1 MIMFTSAT
9 VLTLLIA
16 WALLLV
22 VLMEILRGRLVVG
35 GRIAGNEFRP
45 DNSNLSPFM
54 QRLARAHANCIEGLP
69 IFGGLLVVAL
79 LTNRAGVTDPLA
91 PWLLLA
97 RVVQS
102 GAHLSSRS
110 VLAVNIRFLAFV
122 VQMVIAVYWCWE
134 LLVR

>member
-1 MIMFTSAT
+1 MLIFKTAT

-22 VLMEILRGRLVVG
+22 VLMEILRGRLVAT
-35 GRIAGNEFRP
+35 GRIAGDEFRP

-69 IFGGLLVVAL
+69 ILGGLLIVAL

-91 PWLLLA
+91 PWLLVA

-102 GAHLSSRS
+102 VAHLSSRS
-110 VLAVNIRFLAFV
+110 VAAVNIRFLAFV
-122 VQMVIAVYWCWE
+122 VQMVIALYWCWAF
-134 LLVR
+134 LVR

>member
-1 MIMFTSAT
+1 MAHASVT

-22 VLMEILRGRLVVG
+22 VLMEVLRGSLVAG

-91 PWLLLA
+91 PWLLVA
-97 RVVQS
+97 RLVQS
-102 GAHLSSRS
+102 VAHLSSRS
-110 VLAVNIRFLAFV
+110 NLAVNVRFVAFV
-122 VQMVIAVYWCWE
+122 VQLAIALYWAWA

>member
-1 MIMFTSAT
+1 MVITSAT
-9 VLTLLIA
+9 VLTWLIA
-16 WALLLV
+16 WTLLLV
-22 VLMEILRGRLVVG
+22 VLMEILRGRLVAS

-110 VLAVNIRFLAFV
+110 VLAVNVRFLAFV
-122 VQMVIAVYWCWE
+122 VQMIIAVYWSWA

>member
-1 MIMFTSAT
+1 MAHASVT

-22 VLMEILRGRLVVG
+22 VLMEVLRGSLVAG

-69 IFGGLLVVAL
+69 VFGGLLVVAL

-91 PWLLLA
+91 PWLLVA
-97 RVVQS
+97 RLVQS
-102 GAHLSSRS
+102 VAHLSSRS
-110 VLAVNIRFLAFV
+110 NLAVNVRFVAFV
-122 VQMVIAVYWCWE
+122 VQLAIALYWAWA

>member
-1 MIMFTSAT
+1 MANTSAT

-22 VLMEILRGRLVVG
+22 VLMEILRGRLVAG

-69 IFGGLLVVAL
+69 VFGGLLVVAL

-91 PWLLLA
+91 PWLLVA
-97 RVVQS
+97 RLVQS
-102 GAHLSSRS
+102 VAHLSSRS
-110 VLAVNIRFLAFV
+110 NLAVNVRFLAFV
-122 VQMVIAVYWCWE
+122 VQLAIALYWAWA

>member
-1 MIMFTSAT
+1 MAHASET

-22 VLMEILRGRLVVG
+22 VLMEVLRGLLVAG

-69 IFGGLLVVAL
+69 VFGGLLVVAL

-91 PWLLLA
+91 PWLLVA
-97 RVVQS
+97 RLVQS
-102 GAHLSSRS
+102 VAHLSSRS
-110 VLAVNIRFLAFV
+110 NLAVNVRFLAFV
-122 VQMVIAVYWCWE
+122 VQLAIALYWAWA